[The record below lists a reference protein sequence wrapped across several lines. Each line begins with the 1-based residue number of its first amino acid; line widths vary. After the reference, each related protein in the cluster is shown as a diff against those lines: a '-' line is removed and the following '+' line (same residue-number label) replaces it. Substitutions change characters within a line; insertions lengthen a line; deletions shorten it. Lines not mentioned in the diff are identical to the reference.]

1 MTIQHASKVAERWI
15 QHKWLWDT
23 DARAPFSPHQFW
35 YELHNNV
42 QSQNS
47 VESQWIL
54 KDFSLRL
61 WRYTLVS
68 CEHPLK
74 SSRSNK
80 SLHHHSSCST
90 DYSNDEN
97 SEKTYRL
104 RLAHARSEI
113 QPGQN
118 GGDLQLSIQEM
129 TTVLHSQLH
138 YPKPGLHEAHK
149 FQPQNRKDESWSR
162 ACIRHNIHA
171 PELVW
176 IMHPKVTKVG
186 RPIANKREA
195 SLALSRIP
203 RRWPCCIAH
212 SLLAGWTPTAVK
224 SNQFSTKHVIARL
237 ISAHGHIIMH
247 ACTSPWPTSF
257 KFPFSP
263 DPTPLLEIQHSDTP
277 YPFWILWAMCP
288 PRQFL
293 GQKVTLRPATMALHT
308 HRRPA
313 LGILLEQRF
322 KLGSDAG
329 AVDIDL
335 VSMPP
340 WQSNQI
346 NAQYWSQHTKTMRTQ
361 TCRYKY
367 RTGSASSNQ
376 HHSVPGRWRTSARSW
391 LPCLA
396 PWCPLP
402 SVQVPPRVHVKSN
415 RRLWTPEKEN
425 IYRVLEPSPWTVPT
439 NLRCPAKTKNTLLLI
454 PQQHTT
460 YWHSGPSQLLQS
472 LQDPPDMS
480 DIDMCSTVFLSS
492 MIAPYSNGYVPHQQQ
507 NQQASLPM
515 A

>member
-1 MTIQHASKVAERWI
+1 MIYVIINIYKLYICRSDDIIWFQDRPSCGPQGSPANSKAPLFKRNVSRSAIAKPRLLKKSLSEPRPDCQSYHCLQAPQSNLSGLVMTIQHASKVAERWI

-90 DYSNDEN
+90 DYSNDES

-113 QPGQN
+113 HPGQN
-118 GGDLQLSIQEM
+118 GRDLQLSIQEM

-237 ISAHGHIIMH
+237 IYAHGHIIMH

-263 DPTPLLEIQHSDTP
+263 DPTPLLEIQHGDTP

-415 RRLWTPEKEN
+415 RRLWTPEKK
-425 IYRVLEPSPWTVPT
+425 
-439 NLRCPAKTKNTLLLI
+439 KTYI
-454 PQQHTT
+454 
-460 YWHSGPSQLLQS
+460 G
-472 LQDPPDMS
+472 
-480 DIDMCSTVFLSS
+480 F
-492 MIAPYSNGYVPHQQQ
+492 
-507 NQQASLPM
+507 
-515 A
+515 